1 MKENVVE
8 TKQDDIIIPD
18 MLVGSSSPHI
28 RTNESVNRI
37 MLDVIIALV
46 PAILGSIYFFRG
58 AAIKTL
64 VLSVVSAVVA
74 EVGMQKLFKKEVT
87 IKDFSAVVTG
97 ILLAFNIPASAP
109 WYLPVFGAAFAII
122 VVKQLFGGIGQN
134 FMNPALAGRAAL
146 MASWPSAMTH
156 FIAPGQA
163 VDAVSSATP
172 LVLLGAESSAADIV
186 NSLPSLR
193 DMLIGNIGGT
203 IGETS
208 SLLLLI
214 GAVYLIYRGVIDWK
228 VPIVY
233 IATTAVVL
241 LVVGVDSSLIIYH
254 ILSGGLILGA
264 FFMATDYVSIP
275 VTPLGRIVFAVGA
288 GLLTAIIRVHG
299 GYPEGVSYSI
309 LLMNVVTPIIEKFTR
324 PKVFGR
330 VD

>member
-8 TKQDDIIIPD
+8 TKQEDIIIPD

-37 MLDVIIALV
+37 MMDVVIALV
-46 PAILGSIYFFRG
+46 PAILGSVYFFG
-58 AAIKTL
+58 MHAVKSL
-64 VLSVVSAVVA
+64 VLSVVAAVVA
-74 EVGMQKLFKKEVT
+74 EVAMQKLFKKEVT
-87 IKDFSAVVTG
+87 VSDFSAVVTG
-97 ILLAFNIPASAP
+97 ILLAFNLPAGTP
-109 WYLPVFGAAFAII
+109 WYLPVFGSVFAIV

-163 VDAVSSATP
+163 VDAVTSATP
-172 LVLLGAESSAADIV
+172 LVVLGSEGSAAEIIK
-186 NSLPSLR
+186 NLPSLK

-203 IGETS
+203 LGETS
-208 SLLLLI
+208 AILLLI
-214 GAVYLIYRGVIDWK
+214 GAAYLIYRGVIDWK
-228 VPIVY
+228 VPVIY
-233 IATTAVVL
+233 IATTMVVL
-241 LVVGVDSSLIIYH
+241 VVLGVNSSLLVYH
-254 ILSGGLILGA
+254 LLSGGLILGA

-275 VTPLGRIVFAVGA
+275 VTPKGRVVFAIGA

-309 LLMNVVTPIIEKFTR
+309 LLMNVVTPIIEKFTT